1 MRRDTMSSKGKS
13 PTDWK
18 IWLVIAVLASSMIGF
33 SGGYVV
39 GGMNKTITF
48 SVVDD
53 YGRTVDLDGVP
64 QRIVSVAA
72 STTEILFAVGAGSQ
86 VVGVDNY
93 SDYPAQVKNLT
104 QVGSFTLN
112 SEVIMS
118 LRPDLIVCGDL
129 VPRGQLDS
137 LASQGIPYFIF
148 ATRTVAG
155 MLNDLTLAGG
165 LTGHLLEAQ
174 SLVRDLQSRIDAV
187 TNKTFADGVDKPMTY
202 VEYYPY
208 YTFGPGSY
216 GDDMIRLAGGRNVAA
231 NTSSEY
237 PLLTSEFIIAQDPR
251 VIVYTVGPM
260 TATTASDF
268 AERTDWNNTYAVS
281 HDKIYTMDD
290 NIISRYGPRLVDG
303 LEQLAAD
310 IHPELFT

>member
-1 MRRDTMSSKGKS
+1 MSSKGKS
-13 PTDWK
+13 PVDWK
-18 IWLVIAVLASSMIGF
+18 LWLVIAVLASSMIGF
-33 SGGYVV
+33 TGGYVV
-39 GGMNKTITF
+39 GGMNKKITF

-53 YGRTVDLDGVP
+53 YGRTVDLHGVP
-64 QRIVSVAA
+64 QRIVSVAS

-93 SDYPAQVKNLT
+93 SDYPAQVKDLA

-112 SEVIMS
+112 AEVIMS
-118 LRPDLIVCGDL
+118 LKPDLIVCGDL
-129 VPRGQLDS
+129 VPRGQLDT

-148 ATRTVAG
+148 ATRTVEG

-174 SLVRDLQSRIDAV
+174 SLVKSLQTKIDSV
-187 TNKTFADGVDKPMTY
+187 TNKTLASNVTKPMTY

-208 YTFGPGSY
+208 FTFGPGSF
-216 GDDMIRLAGGRNVAA
+216 GDDMIRLAGGTNVAA

-237 PLLTSEFIIAQDPR
+237 PLLTREFIIAQNPK

-260 TATTASDF
+260 TQTTTSDF
-268 AERTDWNNTYAVS
+268 AERKGWSNIYAVS
-281 HDKIYTMDD
+281 HDKIYSMDD
-290 NIISRYGPRLVDG
+290 NLISRYGPRLVDG
-303 LEQLAAD
+303 LEQLAAI
-310 IHPELFT
+310 IHPELFP